1 MTVLCKMNRERRKQ
15 KFTFLIVVLLTVL
28 FLGQT
33 TGPTKLKVIVDDAR
47 VNETP
52 EIRGKTLARLSLN
65 AIVDAESRDGEWYKV
80 SLELEG
86 VKITGYMHEILV
98 EPVSEEDIAAA
109 TIETL
114 PSLEKTQEE
123 IIVEIQSTMDESREL
138 IRSERDVERAVI
150 SLRPL
155 IAKAFRVKDD
165 QTQRELAAEVFLW
178 IGIGY
183 AGVGNYARA
192 LEEITSMFEVDYLY
206 AKEITRNIFDPKI
219 VSLIQFAENDFLGKT
234 SEYSVTVSTDPESAR
249 IVINGKEMG
258 LSPGTFRAISPVVK
272 IEITKE
278 GYRSVKDE
286 FFITQDNTQKQYT
299 LESTGRNVL
308 VKSEPSGAKVF
319 LDGTDT
325 GQLTDCTLPLIA
337 FGNHTIDIV
346 KESYLGWTQEFTL
359 EPSGDPFYVDA
370 VLAGASYEYLL
381 KWGGMNSPLL
391 KDPQG
396 IALDENNNVVVVD
409 DGKNKLQKF
418 TNSGK
423 LIPAW
428 QPKGSRYRGIKTAS
442 DVIVDREGYIYV
454 TDVKAHQ
461 VFKFE
466 RNGNFVKTWGKE
478 GTEREDLLRPTGIAA
493 NSKNDIYVVD
503 SGNLRVKVYS
513 NLGVLQSI
521 LEKPEN
527 MGLPVDV
534 SVGPDDHVWVIDKV
548 RVYKYSPDGKFL
560 HSWGERGVGDGE
572 FGNPKAIDI
581 DKYGF
586 IYIADAANKR
596 IQKFDADGK
605 FITKWGEA
613 GSGIGNFDY
622 PSGIAVDMD
631 GLVYVTDTTNQ
642 RIQVFRI
649 ARQDTE

>member
-1 MTVLCKMNRERRKQ
+1 M
-15 KFTFLIVVLLTVL
+15 VLLAFL

-52 EIRGKTLARLSLN
+52 EIRGKTLTRLSLN
-65 AIVDAESRDGEWYKV
+65 AIVDAESKDGEWYKV
-80 SLELEG
+80 SLEREG

-98 EPVSEEDIAAA
+98 EPVSEEEIAAA
-109 TIETL
+109 ITETS

-138 IRSERDVERAVI
+138 IRSERDVERAVV

-155 IAKAFRVKDD
+155 IAKAFRVMDD

-178 IGIGY
+178 IGMGY
-183 AGVGNYARA
+183 AGLGNYERA
-192 LEEITSMFEVDYLY
+192 LEVITSMFEVDYLY

-219 VSLIQFAENDFLGKT
+219 VSLIQFAENDFLGNET
-234 SEYSVTVSTDPESAR
+234 EYSVTVTTLPENAR
-249 IVINGKEMG
+249 IKINGEDMG
-258 LSPGTFRAISPVVK
+258 LSPGTFKAISPLIK

-278 GYRSVKDE
+278 GYKSLEDE
-286 FFITQDNTQKQYT
+286 FFITQDDTQKQYS
-299 LESTGRNVL
+299 LEATGRNVI
-308 VKSEPSGAKVF
+308 VKSEPPGAKVF
-319 LDGTDT
+319 LDGNDT
-325 GQLTDCTLPLIA
+325 GELTDCTLPFIP

-346 KESYLGWTQEFTL
+346 RDNYLGWTQEFTL
-359 EPSGDPFYVDA
+359 EPSGDPFYIDA
-370 VLAGASYEYLL
+370 VLTGASYEYLL
-381 KWGGMNSPLL
+381 KWGGVNSPLL

-409 DGKNKLQKF
+409 DSKNKLQKF
-418 TNSGK
+418 TAAGK
-423 LIPAW
+423 LIPTF

-442 DVIVDREGYIYV
+442 DVAVDNEGYIYV
-454 TDVKAHQ
+454 TDVKEHRI
-461 VFKFE
+461 FKFDKS
-466 RNGNFVKTWGKE
+466 GNFIKTWGKE
-478 GTEREDLLRPTGIAA
+478 GTEREELLRPTGISV

-513 NLGVLQSI
+513 SLGVLQGI

-527 MGLPVDV
+527 LGLPVDV
-534 SVGPDDHVWVIDKV
+534 AVGPDDHVWVIDKV
-548 RVYKYSPDGKFL
+548 RVYKYSPEGKFL
-560 HSWGERGVGDGE
+560 HSWGKRGVNDGE

-613 GSGIGNFDY
+613 GSGIGRFSL
-622 PSGIAVDMD
+622 PSGIAVDKN
-631 GLVYVTDTTNQ
+631 GLVYVTDLTNQ
-642 RIQVFRI
+642 RIQAFRI